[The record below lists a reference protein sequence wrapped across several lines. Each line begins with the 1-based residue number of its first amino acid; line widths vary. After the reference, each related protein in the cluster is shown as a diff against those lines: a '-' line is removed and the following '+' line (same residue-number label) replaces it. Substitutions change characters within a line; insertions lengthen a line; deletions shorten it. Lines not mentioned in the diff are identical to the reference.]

1 MIAATPARGAIA
13 SAKSKGIGER
23 QHGERGLGGDAELAM
38 TQPSAL
44 NLCAKSTFNQF
55 LEVSRPALGLGS
67 PLARIR
73 AEG

>member
-55 LEVSRPALGLGS
+55 LEVI
-67 PLARIR
+67 LAGTICDRGMRSIS
-73 AEG
+73 A